1 MNTLSSRRRWGLSIR
16 AAVLL
21 AILAGVV
28 LPGLVMLWA
37 DALLAR
43 PSYQALVDQRRDA
56 VLALTAGSLAE
67 PLQERNLDG
76 LRQAL
81 RLTLLDPQVCSVE
94 IAGLAEP
101 GAQAGLD
108 TRRCAASV
116 PLDVREAP
124 IHRAGQRLAGLRLGF
139 DAREVDQLLGN
150 RRDAVLRLV
159 AAQVVFGV
167 VVLMLVLTWRLLR
180 PIDRLKAQASGL
192 ATPDTTASG
201 RVEWRRDDELGQL
214 GQHLN
219 LASERIVSLVGQLE
233 ISNTELRRIAM
244 YDQLTGLPNRRLFRE
259 LFERAL
265 AMAKRSQ
272 RPMALL
278 FIDLDRFKQI
288 NDTWGHRAGDELL
301 LQVSQRL
308 RETVR
313 DSDLVGRLSGDE
325 FLALLPEADH
335 FDAIAHSALRLIQA
349 LEVPLTL
356 SQTLDSGAA
365 GGETQ
370 AQISAS
376 IGVARYPR
384 DGEDFDELLR
394 RADQAMYRAK
404 ALGRGRYAIYRDGQA
419 VPAGA
424 GAGDDE
430 IGQALA
436 RGELLMHYQ
445 PVIDA
450 RSGRAVGAEALM
462 RWQHPREGLLA
473 PARFIRR
480 AEDGGHLHAL
490 GLHALSGA
498 CAQLAQWKAAGHH
511 PGSVAV
517 NVSAAQFFHPE
528 WSQVLAR
535 IVAQHRVA
543 PGELAVELTEGT
555 LMAEADADATQE
567 RVTALRALGV
577 KLVVDDFG
585 SGLLSLGRLG
595 RLRPDVLKIDPGF
608 VQALPGDADALALVR
623 GVVLL
628 AQSLGA
634 EVVGEGVE
642 TEAQRDA
649 LLALGCVRQQGYL
662 FAAPQVALSEPSW
675 PLAAREPP
683 AAPLL
688 PPGRVPYS
696 PALASNASSRRSA
709 S

>member
-1 MNTLSSRRRWGLSIR
+1 MSTPAAPRRRWGLSIR
-16 AAVLL
+16 AAVMA

-28 LPGLVMLWA
+28 LPGLFMLWA
-37 DALLAR
+37 DPLLSRA
-43 PSYQALVDQRRDA
+43 SYQSLVDHRRDT
-56 VLALTAGSLAE
+56 VLALTAGALAE
-67 PLQERNLDG
+67 PLQEQNAEG

-81 RLTLLDPQVCSVE
+81 KLTLLDPQVCSIA
-94 IAGLAEP
+94 IAGPTPAPKEVEVN
-101 GAQAGLD
+101 
-108 TRRCAASV
+108 TRRCPASV
-116 PLDVREAP
+116 ALVMREAP
-124 IHRAGQRLAGLRLGF
+124 IQRGGQPMATLQLGF
-139 DAREVDQLLGN
+139 DGREVAQLLGN
-150 RRDAVLRLV
+150 RRDALLRLV
-159 AAQVVFGV
+159 AVQGVFGAA
-167 VVLMLVLTWRLLR
+167 VLMLVLTWRLLR
-180 PIDRLKAQASGL
+180 PIDRLKAQASSL
-192 ATPDTTASG
+192 ATPNATAAG
-201 RVEWRRDDELGQL
+201 PVDWRRDDELGQL

-219 LASERIVSLVGQLE
+219 LASERIASLVGQLE

-265 AMAKRSQ
+265 ATAKRSQ

-301 LQVSQRL
+301 LQVSHRL

-349 LEVPLTL
+349 VEVPLTL
-356 SQTLDSGAA
+356 SGPLEGGAA
-365 GGETQ
+365 GQGH

-404 ALGRGRYAIYRDGQA
+404 ALGRGRYAIYRDGQN
-419 VPAGA
+419 GA
-424 GAGDDE
+424 DDAFGLDDE
-430 IGQALA
+430 LGQALV
-436 RGELLMHYQ
+436 RGELQMHFQ
-445 PVIDA
+445 PVMDT
-450 RSGRAVGAEALM
+450 RSGCAVGVEALM

-480 AEDGGHLHAL
+480 AEESGHLHAL
-490 GLHALSGA
+490 SLRALSGA
-498 CAQLAQWKAAGHH
+498 CAQLARWKDAGHH

-517 NVSAAQFFHPE
+517 NVSAGQFFHPE
-528 WSQVLAR
+528 WPQALAR
-535 IVAQHRVA
+535 VIAQHHVE

-555 LMAEADADATQE
+555 LMADGDAEGTLE
-567 RVTALRALGV
+567 RVAALRRLGV

-585 SGLLSLGRLG
+585 AGLVSLSRLS

-608 VQALPGDADALALVR
+608 VQLLPGDADTRALIAGIVQ
-623 GVVLL
+623 L
-628 AQSLGA
+628 ARSLGA

-649 LLALGCVRQQGYL
+649 LAELGCVRQQGYL
-662 FAAPQVALSEPSW
+662 FAAPQVALTEPSW
-675 PLAAREPP
+675 PSAPHVPPP
-683 AAPLL
+683 AAA
-688 PPGRVPYS
+688 S
-696 PALASNASSRRSA
+696 PAYNPAWPSAPSSRRSA
-709 S
+709 A